1 MTRLSDLPDGWPVSC
16 DTETSKAHP
25 DDGGTVAVVSF
36 AYYDPADDSLVS
48 QAVPF
53 DQGMNDLPLGPKIF
67 APDSKLDKSTLRRIS
82 KWPEWAKTEV
92 APNRP
97 PEDFD
102 RLMGELSRFDLIF
115 HNAKFDLMMIETGL
129 RGHQGPNLEKSLGWD
144 TMLAQLVREPQMPKG
159 LKATAVRL
167 ELTES
172 GMEDAEAEALKP
184 WLGPKTGKNQDPRFD
199 LVPWSVMEP
208 YARVDAELTIWLWYY
223 QQDLLD
229 PEADAEFWK
238 HFGREMDLCHVLL
251 HMERRGVGFDA
262 EECRRAAEK
271 LHVELDQVAEK
282 LPFKGGTGRP
292 TPNAARKFF
301 FATSADDEEIRPGT
315 EDFRGLRP
323 FPDKMT
329 KGGKAAP
336 PQPQVDEEVIKRLVQ
351 AGAPFAEEYEQHEGL
366 KSAISKW
373 YEPWAESCGA
383 DGRLRTS
390 HKQGG
395 TVSGRLAVGRVQLQA
410 IPHDYLMP
418 SQNVPAVRS
427 LFRPKPGHEL
437 WEFDVSQ
444 AEIRLATAIAQ
455 CWPMLRGIQQ
465 GDDSH
470 SIACKLMFEI
480 DEDDPDWDQR
490 RQVAKRCNLGILY
503 GAGQKVIQEQ
513 LLKFTGIHYKLP
525 QIRKWIDDW
534 RGAFPQFV
542 DALEAAQRQAERKGF
557 VRLYNGRERW
567 FSDYEPSHK
576 AFNQIVQG
584 SLAEI
589 MKDIM
594 VDIDRLWPGELLLQI
609 HDSVLLETPTEVAE
623 QRSALVC
630 DLMKNRFEKAVWRPW
645 EPGGEPVLVP
655 YRSDAKRWERAA

>member
-1 MTRLSDLPDGWPVSC
+1 MTRLQDLPEGWPIAVDC
-16 DTETSKAHP
+16 ETSAAHP
-25 DDGGTVAVVSF
+25 DDGGTVAVVSL
-36 AYYDPADDSLVS
+36 AYLDPVGNVLRS

-53 DQGMNDLPLGPKIF
+53 DQGMNDLPLGPKVF
-67 APDSKLDKSTLRRIS
+67 SPDNKLDKSCLRRIS

-102 RLMGELSRFDLIF
+102 RLMGLLEPHELIF
-115 HNAKFDLMMIETGL
+115 HNAKFDLAMIETGL
-129 RGHQGPNLEKSLGWD
+129 RGHPGPRLQNSLEWD
-144 TMLAQLVREPQMPKG
+144 TMLAQLVREPQMPKA

-167 ELTES
+167 ELTEA

-184 WLGPKTGKNQDPRFD
+184 WLGPKTGKNQDPRYD

-208 YARVDAELTIWLWYY
+208 YARVDAELTIMLWKR
-223 QQDLLD
+223 QQDELD
-229 PEADAEFWK
+229 PEADSEFFR
-238 HFGREMDLCHVLL
+238 HFWREMALCQVLL
-251 HMERRGVGFDA
+251 NMERRGVGFDA

-271 LHVELDQVAEK
+271 LHLELDAIAER

-301 FATSADDEEIRPGT
+301 FISSAEGEPGVRPGT
-315 EDFRGLRP
+315 EGFRGLRP

-329 KGGKAAP
+329 KGG
-336 PQPQVDEEVIKRLVQ
+336 QPQVDEEVIKRLVE
-351 AGAPFAEEYEQHEGL
+351 AGAPFAEEYERHEGL

-418 SQNVPAVRS
+418 SKSVPSVRS
-427 LFRPKPGHEL
+427 LFRPRPGYEL

-455 CWPMLRGIQQ
+455 CKPMLEGILR

-542 DALEAAQRQAERKGF
+542 DALESAQKQAERKGF

-594 VDIDRLWPGELLLQI
+594 IDVDRTWPDELLLQI
-609 HDSVLLETPTEVAE
+609 HDSILLEIPEEVAQE
-623 QRSALVC
+623 RSAQVC
-630 DLMKNRFEKAVWRPW
+630 ELMKDRFEKAVWRPW
-645 EPGGEPVLVP
+645 EPGGEPVVVP
-655 YRSDAKRWERAA
+655 YRSDAKQWE